1 MPHAS
6 KLPDPLFEQVLA
18 WTVEAHGEARLR
30 AARLAFENATG
41 AMVEGASD
49 YEARISHFW
58 EQHLCSGDPGPMAAF
73 AAAHPE
79 LSASERRALAGWLR
93 SHRSL
98 FTFEGLRGEQG
109 ERGVLHDRVLGG
121 HFEFHTRPEERSLR
135 PGDSFDARLVALD
148 DALWLS
154 PGRVYHP
161 PEAHAALDAL
171 LARIDRNALAHG
183 ALLDALLLMRSRF
196 LQFASIRAEHVY
208 HERSLALIKPS
219 ASSRLDA

>member
-1 MPHAS
+1 MPQVP
-6 KLPDPLFEQVLA
+6 KLPDPLFERVLA
-18 WTVEAHGEARLR
+18 WTVHAQGEDSLR
-30 AARLAFENATG
+30 AARRAFESATG
-41 AMVEGASD
+41 AMVEGAPD

-58 EQHLCSGDPGPMAAF
+58 EQHLCSGEPAPVSAF
-73 AAAHPE
+73 AAAHPA
-79 LSASERRALAGWLR
+79 LSGGERRILSGWLR

-98 FTFEGLRGEQG
+98 FTFEALRGEQG
-109 ERGVLHDRVLGG
+109 ERAVLHDRVLGG

-135 PGDSFDARLVALD
+135 PGDSFDARLVAID

-161 PEAHAALDAL
+161 PEAHAALGAL
-171 LARIDRNALAHG
+171 LERLDRRTLPHA

-208 HERSLALIKPS
+208 HERSLALVQPRRGS
-219 ASSRLDA
+219 GVAG